1 MDTNY
6 LKKSTLLYVEDE
18 EEIREF
24 LKKRLE
30 RKVKKLYVAKDGEE
44 GLKSFCENK
53 PDFVLTDVTMP
64 NLNGIDMAIKIREL
78 DPKIPIII
86 MSAHSD
92 TNYLLK
98 AIELGVDY
106 YLLKPIDKVKLYKA
120 LENSI
125 KANFLEK
132 ELKENKK
139 QILHQSRFALL
150 GEMTSMI
157 AHQWRQPLNT
167 ISISLAKFQLNL
179 EANKYDLE
187 NQEVREKFPSFVQ
200 NNLGKIEDYIQDLS
214 GTIDSFAKIYKPS
227 EQVEECNISESISHA
242 LRAFKNTLS
251 HSEILIYEDLQSNSN
266 SNIYKNEFIQI
277 CLNLLNNTYEHFL
290 EREIENP
297 KINIQTKDDKE
308 FIEISICD
316 NAGGVEPEIIEKIFD
331 PYFSTKYTKNGNG
344 LGLYMSK
351 LIIEEHL
358 EGKLDVENENG
369 GAKFSIRLKGS
380 EYC

>member
-1 MDTNY
+1 MDSNY

-18 EEIREF
+18 DEIREF

-30 RKVKKLYVAKDGEE
+30 RKVKKLYIAKDGAE
-44 GLKSFCENK
+44 GLESFCENR

-92 TNYLLK
+92 TSYLLK
-98 AIELGVDY
+98 AIELGVDN
-106 YLLKPIDKVKLYKA
+106 YLLKPIDKTKLYKA

-125 KANFLEK
+125 KANFLEQ
-132 ELKENKK
+132 ELEENKK

-167 ISISLAKFQLNL
+167 ISISLAKFLMNL
-179 EANKYDLE
+179 ELDKYDLE
-187 NQEVREKFPSFVQ
+187 NPEMRKKFPGFVQ
-200 NNLGKIEDYIQDLS
+200 SNLERIEDYIQDLS

-227 EQVEECNISESISHA
+227 DHLEECSINEAISHA

-251 HSEILIYEDLQSNSN
+251 HTDIIIYDELQSNAK

-277 CLNLLNNTYEHFL
+277 CLNLLNNAYEHFL
-290 EREIENP
+290 EREIPNP
-297 KINIQTKDDKE
+297 RIDIQTKDNEE
-308 FIEISICD
+308 FIEISIKD
-316 NAGGVEPEIIEKIFD
+316 NAGGISDEIIEKIFD
-331 PYFSTKYTKNGNG
+331 PYFSTKFAKNGNG

-358 EGKLDVENENG
+358 EGKLSVENEND
-369 GAKFSIRLKGS
+369 GAKFIIKLKANHD
-380 EYC
+380 

>member
-1 MDTNY
+1 MDSNY

-18 EEIREF
+18 DEIREF

-30 RKVKKLYVAKDGEE
+30 RKVKKLYIAKDGAE
-44 GLKSFCENK
+44 GLESFCENR

-78 DPKIPIII
+78 DPTIPIII

-92 TNYLLK
+92 TSYLLK
-98 AIELGVDY
+98 AIELGVDN
-106 YLLKPIDKVKLYKA
+106 YLLKPIDKTKLYKA

-125 KANFLEK
+125 KANFLEQ
-132 ELKENKK
+132 ELEENKK

-167 ISISLAKFQLNL
+167 ISISLAKFLMNL
-179 EANKYDLE
+179 ELDKYDLE
-187 NQEVREKFPSFVQ
+187 NPEMRKKFPGFVQ
-200 NNLGKIEDYIQDLS
+200 SNLERIEDYIQDLS

-227 EQVEECNISESISHA
+227 DHLEECSINESISHA

-251 HSEILIYEDLQSNSN
+251 HTDIIIYDELQSNAK

-277 CLNLLNNTYEHFL
+277 CLNLLNNAYEHFL
-290 EREIENP
+290 EREIQNP
-297 KINIQTKDDKE
+297 RIDIQTKENEE
-308 FIEISICD
+308 FIEISIKD
-316 NAGGVEPEIIEKIFD
+316 NAGGISDEIIEKIFD
-331 PYFSTKYTKNGNG
+331 PYFSTKFAKNGNG

-358 EGKLDVENENG
+358 EGKLSVENEND
-369 GAKFSIRLKGS
+369 GAKFIIKLKANHD
-380 EYC
+380 

>member
-1 MDTNY
+1 MDSNY

-18 EEIREF
+18 EEVREF

-30 RKVKKLYVAKDGEE
+30 RKVKKLYVAKDGVE
-44 GLKSFCENK
+44 GLESFCENR

-64 NLNGIDMAIKIREL
+64 NLNGIDMAIKIREI

-92 TNYLLK
+92 TSYLLK
-98 AIELGVDY
+98 AIEIGVHN
-106 YLLKPIDKVKLYKA
+106 YLLKPIDKNKLYNT
-120 LENSI
+120 LENAI
-125 KANFLEK
+125 KSNFLEK
-132 ELKENKK
+132 EVEENKK

-167 ISISLAKFQLNL
+167 ISISLAKFQMNL
-179 EANKYDLE
+179 ELGKYDLE
-187 NQEVREKFPSFVQ
+187 NPDIRNKFPNFVQ
-200 NNLGKIEDYIQDLS
+200 NNLEKIEDYIQDLS

-227 EQVEECNISESISHA
+227 NRLESCSIIEPITHA

-251 HSEILIYEDLQSNSN
+251 NTNILIYEDLQSYSK

-277 CLNLLNNTYEHFL
+277 CLNLLNNAYEHFL
-290 EREIENP
+290 EREIKEP
-297 KINIQTKDDKE
+297 KINIQIKDIEE
-308 FIEISICD
+308 FIEISISD
-316 NAGGVEPEIIEKIFD
+316 NAGGIEPGIIDKIFD
-331 PYFSTKYTKNGNG
+331 PYFSTKFAKNGNG

-358 EGKLDVENENG
+358 EGKLSVENEND
-369 GAKFSIRLKGS
+369 GAKFIIKLKAK
-380 EYC
+380 YD

>member
-1 MDTNY
+1 MDSNY

-18 EEIREF
+18 EEVREF

-30 RKVKKLYVAKDGEE
+30 RKVKKLYVAKDGVE
-44 GLKSFCENK
+44 GLESFCENR

-64 NLNGIDMAIKIREL
+64 NLNGIDMAIKIREI

-92 TNYLLK
+92 TSYLLK
-98 AIELGVDY
+98 AIEIGVHN
-106 YLLKPIDKVKLYKA
+106 YLLKPIDKNKLYNT
-120 LENSI
+120 LENAI
-125 KANFLEK
+125 KSNFLEK
-132 ELKENKK
+132 EVEENKK

-167 ISISLAKFQLNL
+167 ISISLAKFQMNL
-179 EANKYDLE
+179 ELGKYDLE
-187 NQEVREKFPSFVQ
+187 NPDIRNKFPNFVQ
-200 NNLGKIEDYIQDLS
+200 NNLEKIEDYIQDLS

-227 EQVEECNISESISHA
+227 NRLESCSIIETITHA
-242 LRAFKNTLS
+242 LRAFKNALS
-251 HSEILIYEDLQSNSN
+251 NTNILIYEDLQSYSK

-277 CLNLLNNTYEHFL
+277 CLNLLNNAYEHFL
-290 EREIENP
+290 EREIKEP
-297 KINIQTKDDKE
+297 KINIQIKDIEE
-308 FIEISICD
+308 FIEISISD
-316 NAGGVEPEIIEKIFD
+316 NAGGIEPGIIDKIFD
-331 PYFSTKYTKNGNG
+331 PYFSTKFAKNGNG

-358 EGKLDVENENG
+358 EGKLNVENQND
-369 GAKFSIRLKGS
+369 GAKFTIKLKAK
-380 EYC
+380 YD

>member
-1 MDTNY
+1 MDSNY

-18 EEIREF
+18 DEIREF

-30 RKVKKLYVAKDGEE
+30 RKVKKLYIAKDGVE
-44 GLKSFCENK
+44 GLENFCENR

-92 TNYLLK
+92 TSYLLK
-98 AIELGVDY
+98 AIELGVDN
-106 YLLKPIDKVKLYKA
+106 YLLKPIDKTKLYKA

-125 KANFLEK
+125 KANFLEQ
-132 ELKENKK
+132 ELEENKK

-167 ISISLAKFQLNL
+167 ISISLAKFLMNL
-179 EANKYDLE
+179 ELDKYDLE
-187 NQEVREKFPSFVQ
+187 NPEMRKKFPGFVQ
-200 NNLGKIEDYIQDLS
+200 NNLERIEDYIQDLS

-227 EQVEECNISESISHA
+227 DHLEECSINESISHA

-251 HSEILIYEDLQSNSN
+251 HTDIIIYDDLQSNAK

-277 CLNLLNNTYEHFL
+277 CLNLLNNAYEHFL
-290 EREIENP
+290 EREIQNP
-297 KINIQTKDDKE
+297 RIDIQTKENEE
-308 FIEISICD
+308 FIEISIKD
-316 NAGGVEPEIIEKIFD
+316 NAGGISDEIIEKIFD
-331 PYFSTKYTKNGNG
+331 PYFSTKFAKNGNG

-358 EGKLDVENENG
+358 EGKLSVENEND
-369 GAKFSIRLKGS
+369 GAKFIIKLKANHD
-380 EYC
+380 

>member
-1 MDTNY
+1 MNTNY

-24 LKKRLE
+24 LRKRLE
-30 RKVKKLYVAKDGEE
+30 RKVKKLYVANDGEE
-44 GLKSFCENK
+44 GLKSFYENK
-53 PDFVLTDVTMP
+53 PDFILTDVTMP
-64 NLNGIDMAIKIREL
+64 NLNGIDMAIKIRETT
-78 DPKIPIII
+78 PNIPIII

-98 AIELGVDY
+98 AIELGVDH
-106 YLLKPIDKVKLYKA
+106 YLLKPIDKVKLYRA
-120 LENSI
+120 LENSV
-125 KANFLEK
+125 KTNFLEK
-132 ELKENKK
+132 ELEENKK

-187 NQEVREKFPSFVQ
+187 KQEIREKFPSFVQ
-200 NNLGKIEDYIQDLS
+200 DNLGRIEDYIQDLS

-227 EQVEECNISESISHA
+227 EHLEHCLINEPIREA
-242 LRAFKNTLS
+242 LRAFKNTTC
-251 HSEILIYEDLQSNSN
+251 HTDVHIYEDLESTQSAL
-266 SNIYKNEFIQI
+266 IYKNEFIQI
-277 CLNLLNNTYEHFL
+277 CLNLLNNAYEHFL

-297 KINIQTKDDKE
+297 KINIETKDNKD

-316 NAGGVEPEIIEKIFD
+316 NAGGVAPEIIEKIFD

-358 EGKLDVENENG
+358 EGTLKVENINE
-369 GAKFSIRLKGS
+369 GAKFSITLKVFS
-380 EYC
+380 E

>member
-1 MDTNY
+1 MDSNY

-18 EEIREF
+18 EEVREF

-30 RKVKKLYVAKDGEE
+30 RKVKKLYVAKDGVE
-44 GLKSFCENK
+44 GLESFCENR

-64 NLNGIDMAIKIREL
+64 NLNGIDMAIKIREI

-92 TNYLLK
+92 TSYLLK
-98 AIELGVDY
+98 SIEIGVHN
-106 YLLKPIDKVKLYKA
+106 YLLKPIDKNKLYDT
-120 LENSI
+120 LENAI
-125 KANFLEK
+125 KSNFLEK
-132 ELKENKK
+132 EVEENKK

-167 ISISLAKFQLNL
+167 ISISLAKFQMNL
-179 EANKYDLE
+179 ELGKYDLE
-187 NQEVREKFPSFVQ
+187 NPDIRNKFPNFVQ
-200 NNLGKIEDYIQDLS
+200 NNLEKIEDYIQDLS

-227 EQVEECNISESISHA
+227 NHLESCSIIEPITHA
-242 LRAFKNTLS
+242 LRAFKNALS
-251 HSEILIYEDLQSNSN
+251 NTNILIYEDLQSYSK

-277 CLNLLNNTYEHFL
+277 CLNLLNNAYEHFL
-290 EREIENP
+290 EREIKEP
-297 KINIQTKDDKE
+297 KINIQIKDIEE
-308 FIEISICD
+308 FIEISISD
-316 NAGGVEPEIIEKIFD
+316 NAGGIEPGIIDKIFD
-331 PYFSTKYTKNGNG
+331 PYFSTKFAKNGNG

-358 EGKLDVENENG
+358 EGELNVENQND
-369 GAKFSIRLKGS
+369 GAKFIIKLKAK
-380 EYC
+380 YD